1 MGRSVDS
8 GGIVGWRAGFSQPT
22 NGLLNDAAG
31 PVEQPKSAGYL
42 LALGYVIL
50 FAFFLSLM
58 NMIDNV
64 VIPIAL
70 PVVWIIL
77 LYELAYRGRSL
88 EDLGI
93 KRQGIVRETAI
104 GVGIGFAMSVVALA
118 SGIAPV
124 GGGSS
129 QSAEDL
135 SRVFVFAA
143 GFSFPLNLIL
153 EMCYIF
159 AFLAPAEEILFRGYL
174 QNKLSE
180 RTSALKAL
188 VIQSLA
194 FAAPHILI
202 TLLFLPVGWVMMY
215 GLSAFVAAAVFG
227 IVFMKR
233 NNNLIACWV
242 AHAFVNSAFAAVIL
256 IPLTMGF

>member
-8 GGIVGWRAGFSQPT
+8 DRRVGWRAGFSQST
-22 NGLLNDAAG
+22 DGLLNDAAAR
-31 PVEQPKSAGYL
+31 VEQPKTAPYL
-42 LALGYVIL
+42 LALGHVIL
-50 FAFFLSLM
+50 FAFFLALM

-64 VIPIAL
+64 AIPIAL

-93 KRQGIVRETAI
+93 KRQGIVREAAI
-104 GVGIGFAMSVVALA
+104 GIGIGFAMSVVALA

-180 RTSALKAL
+180 RTSALKTL

-194 FAAPHILI
+194 FAAPHVLI
-202 TLLFLPVGWVMMY
+202 TLPFLPVGWVMMY
-215 GLSAFVAAAVFG
+215 GLSTFMAAAVFG

-242 AHAFVNSAFAAVIL
+242 AHAFVNSAFAALIL
-256 IPLTMGF
+256 IPLAMGF

>member
-1 MGRSVDS
+1 MGRSADS
-8 GGIVGWRAGFSQPT
+8 DGTVGCRAGFSQPT
-22 NGLLNDAAG
+22 DDVSKDAAE
-31 PVEQPKSAGYL
+31 PIEQPEIAWYL
-42 LALGYVIL
+42 LALGYFIL
-50 FAFFLSLM
+50 FAFFFALM

-64 VIPIAL
+64 VIPVAL
-70 PVVWIIL
+70 PVVWTIL

-93 KRQGIVRETAI
+93 KRQGIVREAAI

-118 SGIAPV
+118 SGFAPV
-124 GGGSS
+124 VVGSS
-129 QSAEDL
+129 PSAEDL

-153 EMCYIF
+153 ETGYIF
-159 AFLAPAEEILFRGYL
+159 AFLAPAEEMLFRGYL

-180 RTSALKAL
+180 RTSVLKAL

-194 FAAPHILI
+194 FAAPHVLI
-202 TLLFLPVGWVMMY
+202 TLLFLPIGWVMMY
-215 GLSAFVAAAVFG
+215 GLSTFVGAIVFG